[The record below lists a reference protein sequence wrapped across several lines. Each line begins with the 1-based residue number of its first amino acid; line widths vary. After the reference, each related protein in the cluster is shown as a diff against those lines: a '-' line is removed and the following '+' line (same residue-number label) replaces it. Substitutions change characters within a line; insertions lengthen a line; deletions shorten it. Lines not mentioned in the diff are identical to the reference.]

1 MPCPDRRIRCVL
13 LLIGLFSGTAAW
25 AQPVGSVLQSGPW
38 LKIGVT
44 EMGIVR
50 LDYATLTRANPVFA
64 TADPRLF
71 RLYGNGGA
79 PLPQPNAAARPLDL
93 IENAVQVTGEADGR
107 FDPADALLFFGQST
121 VKINAGGAG
130 QPITHQLNP
139 YADTTFYFLTI
150 GTAAGLRVANRAA
163 VNLTTATPITSYTD
177 YVFHE
182 AERVKPL
189 ASGRFWLGEA
199 FQGELSQRQVVTLN
213 TPGRIANTPV
223 LIRSAVMASSTA
235 QTTYFVQVNGSD
247 IGSQTVEPVADA
259 LTRYTTRGGLNTSA
273 FTTTPPGAGE
283 GLSIQLTSSRKGGAG
298 SSGYLDFLSAQY
310 QRELRQ
316 YDQPVLV
323 RTGSAVPPLRRTG
336 PGRFLAKQATAALR
350 IWDVT
355 NPLQPVQQAYSLTGS
370 EATWSSD
377 SLARHDYMLFT
388 DARTGFPA
396 SIKAIANQNLHGQTP
411 TNLLIITPLAWRAEA
426 ERLAQFRRTND
437 SLSVLVV
444 TTQQVYN
451 EFGSG
456 QADPTAIRD
465 MCRYVYRQN
474 TSGNPATGLQYL
486 LLFGDATYDYRN
498 IEQFLSPTEQ
508 ANTVPVYE
516 SRESLHPLLSFSSDD
531 YFGFLKDTD
540 GEWTED
546 FTGDQRLDIG
556 VGRLPAKSLDEAK
569 TVVDKLL
576 RYATDKTTGN
586 WRSQLLL
593 VADDG
598 DDNIHQRDADQ
609 LATYVETHAP
619 AYHPDRLFID
629 LFPRT
634 ADTIGTQVVPKSPIV
649 NARIRQAMQDGRLI
663 INYTGHGGIREWAQE
678 QILTLKDIL
687 TTQTTRLPLFVTATC
702 EFGRYDDPTSNS
714 GAEIALLNPTGGGIG
729 LLTTTRPVFAD
740 KNLLLN
746 QAFYRTIFQPQA
758 GRMPRLGDVIRATKD
773 SSLAGVQNRNFTLL
787 GDPSMRLAYPR
798 AEVVLTTLNGHALT
812 VADTLRAL
820 QRVTIAGE
828 VRQSGAARV
837 LADFSGTAQLTL
849 YDKPTSLTTLGLEGN
864 PRMTFRSYTSLLYS
878 GQVRVLNG
886 QFQVQFTLP
895 KDLPLTV
902 GMGRLYAYALRDD
915 RLTDA
920 GGATDLLMGGVAPT
934 PPVADV
940 QPPTIRLSLAD
951 TLATVPYLT
960 VAGPAVILLVEL
972 ADNEGINLSQ
982 SVKNHALTLQ
992 LDGREA
998 VLLSPYYTAT
1008 ANDGRRVL
1016 VRYPI
1021 TGLANGTHTARVNAY
1036 DLSNNAAEATLT
1048 FVVTDKP
1055 ALALRSL
1062 RAYPNPFASTA
1073 TIDVTHNRP
1082 GDDLDWSLAVF
1093 DETGK
1098 LLSEQQGRCP
1108 NCPNSLVLAGWDG
1121 RGSSGDLLLNGLY
1134 IYKLWVR
1141 SVSDESTATGS
1152 GKLLLMR

>member
-1 MPCPDRRIRCVL
+1 MRRFNRQWYCVSIL
-13 LLIGLFSGTAAW
+13 ACLVSGAGW
-25 AQPVGSVLQSGPW
+25 AQPVRSVLKSGSW

-44 EMGIVR
+44 ETGVIR
-50 LDYATLTRANPVFA
+50 LDYPTLTRANPAFA

-71 RLYGNGGA
+71 RLYGNGGV
-79 PLPQPNAAARPLDL
+79 PLPQPNAAARPVDL
-93 IENAVQVTGEADGR
+93 LENAVQVTGEADGR
-107 FDPADALLFFGQST
+107 FDPADALFFFGQST
-121 VKINAGGAG
+121 TKITVDAAG

-150 GTAAGLRVANRAA
+150 GTAAGLRVANRQAG
-163 VNLTTATPITSYTD
+163 NTTTGTPITTYAD

-199 FQGELSQRQVVTLN
+199 FQGELSQRQMVTLS
-213 TPGRIANTPV
+213 TPGRIANAPV

-259 LTRYTTRGGLNTSA
+259 LTRYTTRGMLNTSA
-273 FTTTPPGAGE
+273 FTTTPTGAGE
-283 GLSIQLTSSRKGGAG
+283 GISIQLTSSRKGGAG

-316 YDQPVLV
+316 YDQPVLA
-323 RTGSAVPPLRRTG
+323 RTGA
-336 PGRFLAKQATAALR
+336 GRFVAKQATAALR
-350 IWDVT
+350 ILDVT
-355 NPLQPVQQAYSLTGS
+355 SPLRPVQQAYALMGS

-377 SLARHDYMLFT
+377 SLARHDYVLFT
-388 DARTGFPA
+388 DAKTGFPA
-396 SIKAIANQNLHGQTP
+396 SVKAISNQDLHGQP
-411 TNLLIITPLAWRAEA
+411 MPNLLIVTPVAWQAEA

-451 EFGSG
+451 EFSSG
-456 QADPTAIRD
+456 QPDPTAIRD
-465 MCRYVYRQN
+465 ICRYFYRQN
-474 TSGNPATGLQYL
+474 PSRNPANGLQYL

-531 YFGFLKDTD
+531 YFGFLKDSD
-540 GEWTED
+540 GEWAED

-556 VGRLPAKSLDEAK
+556 VGRLPVKSPDEAK
-569 TVVDKLL
+569 TVVDKLI
-576 RYATDKTTGN
+576 RYATDKTTLGN
-586 WRSQLLL
+586 WRSQLLF

-609 LATYVETHAP
+609 LATYVETHAL

-634 ADTIGTQVVPKSPIV
+634 ADTVGTQVVPKSPLV
-649 NARIRQAMQDGRLI
+649 NARIRQAMQAGRLI

-746 QAFYRTIFQPQA
+746 QAFYRTVFQPKA

-812 VADTLRAL
+812 APDTLRAL
-820 QRVTIAGE
+820 QRVTLTGE
-828 VRQSGAARV
+828 VRQSGTGRA
-837 LADFSGTAQLTL
+837 LSDFSGTAQLTL
-849 YDKPTSLTTLGLEGN
+849 YGKPTSLTTLGLEGN
-864 PRMTFRSYTSLLYS
+864 PKMAFRSYTNLLFS

-886 QFQVQFTLP
+886 QFQVQVTLP
-895 KDLPLTV
+895 KDLDLTV
-902 GMGRLYAYALRDD
+902 GPGRLYTYALRDD
-915 RLTDA
+915 GLTDA
-920 GGATDLLMGGVAPT
+920 GGATDLPIGGVASIPIT
-934 PPVADV
+934 DL

-960 VAGPAVILLVEL
+960 VAGPTATLLVEL

-982 SVKNHALTLQ
+982 SVKNHALMLQ

-1008 ANDGRRVL
+1008 TSDGRRGL

-1021 TGLANGTHTARVNAY
+1021 TGLANGTYTAHVSAY

-1055 ALALRSL
+1055 ALAFGSL
-1062 RAYPNPFASTA
+1062 RAYPNPFSEKA
-1073 TIDVTHNRP
+1073 TIIAAHNRP

-1093 DETGK
+1093 DATGK
-1098 LLSEQQGRCP
+1098 LLAEQQGQCT
-1108 NCPNSLVLAGWDG
+1108 NCPNSLVLSGWDG
-1121 RGSSGDLLLNGLY
+1121 RGSSGDLLVNDLY
-1134 IYKLWVR
+1134 IYKLQAR
-1141 SVSDESTATGS
+1141 SVSDGSIATGS

>member
-1 MPCPDRRIRCVL
+1 MCWLNRRLRGGL
-13 LLIGLFSGTAAW
+13 LLIGLLGSTIGWGQT
-25 AQPVGSVLQSGPW
+25 VRSVLQTGQW

-44 EMGIVR
+44 ETGIVR
-50 LDYATLTRANPVFA
+50 LDYATLTKANPAFA

-79 PLPQPNAAARPLDL
+79 ALPQPNATARPVDL
-93 IENAVQVTGEADGR
+93 LENAVQVTGESDGR
-107 FDPADALLFFGQST
+107 FDPADALLFFGQGST
-121 VKINAGGAG
+121 KITVDAAGK
-130 QPITHQLNP
+130 PVSHQLNP

-150 GTAAGLRVANRAA
+150 GPSAAVPRLGMRVANRAA
-163 VNLTTATPITSYTD
+163 GNTITGTPITTYTD

-189 ASGRFWLGEA
+189 ASGRYWLGEA
-199 FQGELSQRQVVTLN
+199 FQGELSQRLTVTLN
-213 TPGRIANTPV
+213 TPGRIANTSV
-223 LIRSAVMASSTA
+223 LVRSAVMASSTA
-235 QTTYFVQVNGSD
+235 QTTYFLQVNGSD

-259 LTRYTTRGGLNTSA
+259 LTRYTTRGMLNTST
-273 FTTTPPGAGE
+273 FTTTPTGAGE

-316 YDQPVLV
+316 YDQPTLV
-323 RTGSAVPPLRRTG
+323 RSTA
-336 PGRFLAKQATAALR
+336 GRFVAKQATAALR

-355 NPLQPVQQAYSLTGS
+355 NPLRPAQQAYSLTGLA
-370 EATWSSD
+370 ATWSSD
-377 SLARHDYMLFT
+377 SLARHEYMLFT
-388 DARTGFPA
+388 DATTGLPA
-396 SIKAIANQNLHGQTP
+396 SINVIANQDIRGQQAP
-411 TNLLIITPLAWRAEA
+411 NLLIVTPLAWRAEA
-426 ERLAQFRRTND
+426 DRLAQYRRTND

-451 EFGSG
+451 EFSSG
-456 QADPTAIRD
+456 QPDPTAIRD
-465 MCRYVYRQN
+465 MCRYFYQYGQ
-474 TSGNPATGLQYL
+474 SGSPSAGLRYL

-498 IEQFLSPTEQ
+498 IDQFLSPTEQ
-508 ANTVPVYE
+508 ASMVPVYE

-556 VGRLPAKSLDEAK
+556 VGRLPVKSLDEAK
-569 TVVDKLL
+569 TVVDKLI

-586 WRSQLLL
+586 WRSQLLI

-634 ADTIGTQVVPKSPIV
+634 ADTVGTQVVPKSLPV

-687 TTQTTRLPLFVTATC
+687 TTPVPRLPLFVTATC
-702 EFGRYDDPTSNS
+702 EFGRYDDPTSSS

-746 QAFYRTIFQPQA
+746 QAFYRTVFQPRA

-798 AEVVLTTLNGHALT
+798 AEVVLTGLNGHALT
-812 VADTLRAL
+812 VPDTLRAL
-820 QRVTIAGE
+820 QQVTLTGE
-828 VRQSGAARV
+828 VRLPGMAQA
-837 LADFSGTAQLTL
+837 LANFSGTAQLTL

-864 PRMTFRSYTSLLYS
+864 PKMAFRSYTNRLYS
-878 GQVRVLNG
+878 GQVRVQNG
-886 QFQVQFTLP
+886 QFQAQFTLP
-895 KDLPLTV
+895 KDLDLTV
-902 GMGRLYAYALRDD
+902 GPGRLYAYALRDD
-915 RLTDA
+915 GLTDA
-920 GGATDLLMGGVAPT
+920 GGATDLPLGGVART

-940 QPPTIRLSLAD
+940 QPPVIRLSLAD

-960 VAGPAVILLVEL
+960 VAGPTVTLLVDL
-972 ADNEGINLSQ
+972 SDNEGINLSQ
-982 SVKNHALTLQ
+982 AVKDHALTLQ
-992 LDGREA
+992 LDGRDP
-998 VLLSPYYTAT
+998 VLLSTYYTAT
-1008 ANDGRRVL
+1008 TADGRQGR
-1016 VRYPI
+1016 VRYSI
-1021 TGLANGTHTARVNAY
+1021 TGLTNGTYTAHVRAY
-1036 DLSNNAAEATLT
+1036 DLSNNAADATLT

-1055 ALALRSL
+1055 PLSL
-1062 RAYPNPFASTA
+1062 RPMTAFPNPFSDKTTITA
-1073 TIDVTHNRP
+1073 THNRP
-1082 GDDLDWSLAVF
+1082 GDNLDWSLVVF
-1093 DETGK
+1093 DATGK
-1098 LLSEQQGRCP
+1098 LLSEQQGQCP
-1108 NCPNSLVLAGWDG
+1108 GCPSPLVISGWDG
-1121 RGSSGDLLLNGLY
+1121 RESSGLSLVNGLY
-1134 IYKLWVR
+1134 IYKLQVH
-1141 SVSDESTATGS
+1141 SVSDGSTATGS
-1152 GKLLLMR
+1152 GTLLLMR

>member
-1 MPCPDRRIRCVL
+1 MLCLDRRLRCGL
-13 LLIGLFSGTAAW
+13 LLIGLLNGTVGW
-25 AQPVGSVLQSGPW
+25 AQPVQSVLKSGSW

-44 EMGIVR
+44 STGIVR
-50 LDYATLTRANPVFA
+50 LDQATLTRANPAFA
-64 TADPRLF
+64 AADPRLF
-71 RLYGNGGA
+71 RLYGNGGT
-79 PLPQPNAAARPLDL
+79 PLPQPNATPRPVDL
-93 IENAVQVTGEADGR
+93 LENTVQVTGEADGR
-107 FDPADALLFFGQST
+107 FDPADALLFFGQSSTKIT
-121 VKINAGGAG
+121 VNAVG

-150 GTAAGLRVANRAA
+150 GTSVGLRVANRQ
-163 VNLTTATPITSYTD
+163 VGNTTVGPDAGSPPITTYTD

-199 FQGELSQRQVVTLN
+199 FQGELAQRQTVVLN
-213 TPGRIANTPV
+213 TPGRIVNTPV
-223 LIRSAVMASSTA
+223 LVRSVVMASSTA
-235 QTTYFVQVNGSD
+235 QTTYFLQVNGTD
-247 IGSQTVEPVADA
+247 VGSQTVEPVADA
-259 LTRYTTRGGLNTSA
+259 LTRYTTRGMLNTSA
-273 FTTTPPGAGE
+273 FTTTPTGAGDQ
-283 GLSIQLTSSRKGGAG
+283 LSVQLTSSRKGGAG

-310 QRELRQ
+310 PRELRQ
-316 YDQPVLV
+316 YDQPTLI
-323 RTGSAVPPLRRTG
+323 RTTV
-336 PGRFLAKQATAALR
+336 GRFVAKQATAALR

-355 NPLQPVQQAYSLTGS
+355 NPLRPAQQAFALTGS

-377 SLARHDYMLFT
+377 SLARHEYVLFT
-388 DARTGFPA
+388 DSQTAFPA
-396 SIKAIANQNLHGQTP
+396 SVLPIANQNLHGQIVP
-411 TNLLIITPLAWRAEA
+411 NLLIVTPLAWKSEA

-451 EFGSG
+451 EFSSG
-456 QADPTAIRD
+456 QPDPTAIRD
-465 MCRYVYRQN
+465 MCRYLYRQN
-474 TSGNPATGLQYL
+474 ALGNPANGLQYL

-498 IEQFLSPTEQ
+498 IEQYLSPREQ

-516 SRESLHPLLSFSSDD
+516 SCESLHPLLSFSSDD
-531 YFGFLKDTD
+531 YFGFLKEGD
-540 GEWTED
+540 GEWAED
-546 FTGDQRLDIG
+546 FTGDQQLDIG
-556 VGRLPAKSLDEAK
+556 VGRLPVKSPDEAK
-569 TVVDKLL
+569 TVVDKLI
-576 RYATDKTTGN
+576 RYATDKTTLGN

-634 ADTIGTQVVPKSPIV
+634 ADTVGTQVVPKAPLV
-649 NARIRQAMQDGRLI
+649 NARLRQAMQDGRLI

-687 TTQTTRLPLFVTATC
+687 TTPVTRLPLFVTATC

-746 QAFYRTIFQPQA
+746 QAFYRTVFQPKA

-798 AEVVLTTLNGHALT
+798 AEVVMTGLNGHALT
-812 VADTLRAL
+812 VPDTLRAL
-820 QRVTIAGE
+820 QQVTLTGE
-828 VRQSGAARV
+828 VRQPGTARAV
-837 LADFSGTAQLTL
+837 TDFSGTVQVTL

-864 PRMTFRSYTSLLYS
+864 PKMAFRSYTNLLYS

-895 KDLPLTV
+895 KDLDLTV
-902 GMGRLYAYALRDD
+902 GPGRLYAYALRDD
-915 RLTDA
+915 GLTDA
-920 GGATDLLMGGVAPT
+920 GGATDLLMGGIAST

-951 TLATVPYLT
+951 TLSTVPYLT
-960 VAGPAVILLVEL
+960 VAGPTVTLLAEL

-998 VLLSPYYTAT
+998 VTLSTYYTAT
-1008 ANDGRRVL
+1008 TSDGRRGR

-1021 TGLANGTHTARVNAY
+1021 TGLANGTYTAHVRAY
-1036 DLSNNAAEATLT
+1036 DLSNNAAEAMLT

-1073 TIDVTHNRP
+1073 TIDATHNRP

-1093 DETGK
+1093 DATGK
-1098 LLSEQQGRCP
+1098 LLSEQQGQCT

-1121 RGSSGDLLLNGLY
+1121 RGSSGDLLINGLY
-1134 IYKLWVR
+1134 IYRLQVR
-1141 SVSDESTATGS
+1141 SVSDGSTATGS
-1152 GKLLLMR
+1152 EKLLLMR